1 MKLNQELQELTS
13 KKELDRQ
20 NLVLSLK
27 ESKYCFFFLIE
38 QLGIFSIGC
47 GLSDAMT
54 KGCINMSN
62 TNIV

>member
-27 ESKYCFFFLIE
+27 ESKYRLFFKF
-38 QLGIFSIGC
+38 FSSYNFNNR
-47 GLSDAMT
+47 LSR
-54 KGCINMSN
+54 NL
-62 TNIV
+62 

>member
-27 ESKYCFFFLIE
+27 ESKYCLFFPDRAIE
-38 QLGIFSIGC
+38 
-47 GLSDAMT
+47 
-54 KGCINMSN
+54 NP
-62 TNIV
+62 